1 MDISKIFEDAKRD
14 PTLLSKINIE
24 ELLRNSEPIEYLAN
38 TSLKEINTI
47 KLEKIK
53 EFTMDPNTLIDLC
66 SRVSEYKYIDEIFE
80 IKCGKYIRT
89 IPISYLPP
97 TLSRGGIV
105 VGIDFTDTGTY
116 LLCKNNCNRIFKVG
130 FDKHLI
136 FQKLSEDELL
146 YLTAS
151 EYIGR

>member
-1 MDISKIFEDAKRD
+1 MDVEQLLKALDNDENENLINMTSEKLNNMKREIL
-14 PTLLSKINIE
+14 TEIQLSPQE
-24 ELLRNSEPIEYLAN
+24 VAEYMQK
-38 TSLKEINTI
+38 LK
-47 KLEKIK
+47 
-53 EFTMDPNTLIDLC
+53 
-66 SRVSEYKYIDEIFE
+66 EYKYIDEIFE